1 MDEVYLFVTK
11 KILFNLVSRPVA
23 WFDRHIVDGFMNLIA
38 RVIEK
43 SSYLIKGLQSGRIQ
57 QYGYVFVTGTIVLV
71 IIFVFI
77 L

>member
-38 RVIEK
+38 RVIER
-43 SSYLIKGLQSGRIQ
+43 SAYMIKGFQSGRIQ
-57 QYGYVFVTGTIVLV
+57 QYGYVFVSGTIVLV
-71 IIFVFI
+71 IIFIYI